1 MIENSLEIQ
10 FSIKKKSLTLK
21 HIFGN
26 AILLLELE

>member
-10 FSIKKKSLTLK
+10 FSIKKSLTLK